1 MELHLT
7 FEQAIAILQ
16 VFGIPILGVIWFMI
30 KKTHRGNKLN
40 GFKIE
45 ALVHAMQFELK
56 NGFSDSYQNK
66 LKDLMREANF
76 VEDK

>member
-1 MELHLT
+1 MEVHLT

-16 VFGIPILGVIWFMI
+16 VFGIPILAIIWVMI

>member
-1 MELHLT
+1 MDIHLT
-7 FEQAIAILQ
+7 SQEAIAILQ
-16 VFGIPILGVIWFMI
+16 IVGLPLLGLIWLSI
-30 KKTHRGNKLN
+30 RKIHRGNRLN

-56 NGFSDSYQNK
+56 NGFSKTYKDK
-66 LKDLMREANF
+66 LEAMMEEANF

>member
-1 MELHLT
+1 MDVHLT
-7 FEQAIAILQ
+7 SQEAIAILQ
-16 VFGIPILGVIWFMI
+16 IVGLPFLGLIWFSI
-30 KKTHRGNKLN
+30 KKIHRGNKLN

-56 NGFSDSYQNK
+56 NGFSQTYQNR
-66 LKDLMREANF
+66 LKQLKEDAKF

>member
-7 FEQAIAILQ
+7 TQELIAILQ
-16 VFGIPILGVIWFMI
+16 AIGLPILGLVWYSMRRI
-30 KKTHRGNKLN
+30 HRGNRLN
-40 GFKIE
+40 GFKIT

-56 NGFSDSYQNK
+56 NGFSKSYETK
-66 LKDLMREANF
+66 LKQLMEDAKF